1 MNTLEEIS
9 ELIIDCRNCKLST
22 TRTHAVPGIG
32 SKKAKIIFIGEAP
45 GKKEDE
51 RGEPFIGAAG
61 KYLNQLL
68 EIAGLERKNVFITN
82 IVKCRPPKNR
92 DPLLH
97 EIEAC
102 SQYLTDQ
109 ISVINPMVLVTLGNY
124 SLKHWLPN
132 ESISN
137 IHGNLVELNNL
148 SLFPMYHPAAAL
160 YRGNL
165 RQIIE
170 DDYKTLGQY
179 IAKHIN

>member
-1 MNTLEEIS
+1 MHKLEIIS
-9 ELIIDCRNCKLST
+9 RSIINCSNCQLST
-22 TRTHAVPGIG
+22 TRIHAVPGEG
-32 SKKAKIIFIGEAP
+32 SKNAKVMFIGEAP
-45 GKKEDE
+45 GKNEDKH
-51 RGEPFIGAAG
+51 GEPFIGAAG
-61 KYLNQLL
+61 NYLNKLL
-68 EIAGLERKNVFITN
+68 EIAGLIREDVFITN